1 MESMKVYENVFF
13 AKYCLYRGN
22 VKKDKKDKKENFIV
36 RYPKKKISVKYFYKN
51 EKWNTNDAKQLDKIE
66 RFMKIKPRQFIL

>member
-1 MESMKVYENVFF
+1 MQSMKVYENVFF
-13 AKYCLYRGN
+13 AKYYLYRAN
-22 VKKDKKDKKENFIV
+22 VKKDKDENFIV

-66 RFMKIKPRQFIL
+66 RFMKIELRQFIL